1 MCGRGGSKVLS
12 CYYCCIIK
20 KIAAVNVTSNMIGHS
35 TPNVSINSTVGYNV
49 HKERQTT

>member
-1 MCGRGGSKVLS
+1 MFGGPL
-12 CYYCCIIK
+12 IINILLHNK
-20 KIAAVNVTSNMIGHS
+20 KIVAVNATSNMIGHR